1 MDSSVMSFSSKPSLF
16 SRYWGGGPLSGSLRC
31 CQKWLLGWGTT
42 FRELKVLSKISNG
55 TFRPGT
61 ARFELARFDLT
72 WQGTLS
78 FGVILVPGWLL
89 DGNPGVEM

>member
-1 MDSSVMSFSSKPSLF
+1 MALHALT
-16 SRYWGGGPLSGSLRC
+16 WHALI
-31 CQKWLLGWGTT
+31 WHGTAR
-42 FRELKVLSKISNG
+42 FDLARFDL
-55 TFRPGT
+55 
-61 ARFELARFDLT
+61 ARFELAGFDLT